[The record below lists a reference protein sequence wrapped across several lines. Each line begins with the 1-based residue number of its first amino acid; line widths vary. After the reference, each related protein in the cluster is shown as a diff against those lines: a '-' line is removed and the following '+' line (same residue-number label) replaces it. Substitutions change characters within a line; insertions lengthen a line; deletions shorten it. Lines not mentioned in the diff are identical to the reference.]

1 MKINRGLVFLGSL
14 AVVFLMC
21 GTSTAEESA
30 GPNELM
36 LIDWQQMQEQGHLKG
51 NEIAPDEGE
60 RLHPLKIVSPLKE
73 AGNGLP
79 AMVPILELPAPKISK
94 QVFMLSGWVRYENVQ
109 GTGFLEMWSLFP
121 DGSHYF
127 TRTLA
132 GTGPMGLMAGT
143 SDWRPIQ
150 LPFQMSP
157 GSNAPRP
164 NKLILNAGFQGPG
177 SIWLSGLKVIES
189 DQLVIASQPGSWWND
204 RAAAWIGTIGGTLL
218 GVLGGLIGFFSQKKL
233 MPGVTRNLKVA
244 MASIGGVTLF
254 AGLIAFVLRQ
264 PYGVYYPL
272 LMLGLIATICG
283 TILLKRHQT
292 EQAEIELRQMEAMDI
307 EG

>member
-14 AVVFLMC
+14 AVLILMS
-21 GTSTAEESA
+21 GTCTAEESA

-36 LIDWQQMQEQGHLKG
+36 TIDWQEMRDQGHLKG

-60 RLHPLKIVSPLKE
+60 RTHPLKIVSPLKE

-109 GTGFLEMWSLFP
+109 GTGYLEMWSLFP

-132 GTGPMGLMAGT
+132 GTGPMGLIAGT
-143 SDWRPIQ
+143 SEWRPIQ
-150 LPFQMSP
+150 IPFQMSP
-157 GSNAPRP
+157 GPNAPRP

-189 DQLVIASQPGSWWND
+189 DQLVVVSQPGSWWDD

-218 GVLGGLIGFFSQKKL
+218 GVLGGLIGFFSQRKS
-233 MPGVTRNLKVA
+233 MPGLTRKLELA

-254 AGLIAFVLRQ
+254 AGLIALVLRQ

-272 LMLGLIATICG
+272 LMLGLIAAICG
-283 TILLKRHQT
+283 TMLLKRHQT
-292 EQAEIELRQMEAMDI
+292 EQAEIELRQMEAMDL
-307 EG
+307 EA